1 MLVGIL
7 VTLREQKER
16 FKEAMED
23 TLENSPYRVILTVPG
38 IGPVVGA
45 YIVKAFD
52 YSVTVKIIE
61 NILKGI
67 KENKGKRVNPR
78 FYWLIGDL
86 VLVFLSRI
94 DSLGYYVVDQNDTL
108 GKSVGLSGSSIR
120 RIIAFRRRF
129 SDIALVDP
137 GIAWSEYRDNKVL
150 Y

>member
-1 MLVGIL
+1 MKDKLPVRIL
-7 VTLREQKER
+7 EQNGRIKVTTSVSQL
-16 FKEAMED
+16 
-23 TLENSPYRVILTVPG
+23 NSKSGSIRQDMG
-38 IGPVVGA
+38 
-45 YIVKAFD
+45 YIEFD

-61 NILKGI
+61 DILKGI
-67 KENKGKRVNPR
+67 KENKGKRVDPR

>member
-1 MLVGIL
+1 MKDKLPVRIL
-7 VTLREQKER
+7 EQNGRIKVTTSVSQL
-16 FKEAMED
+16 
-23 TLENSPYRVILTVPG
+23 NSKSGSIRQDMG
-38 IGPVVGA
+38 
-45 YIVKAFD
+45 YIEFD

-61 NILKGI
+61 DILKGI
-67 KENKGKRVNPR
+67 KENKGKRVDPR

-94 DSLGYYVVDQNDTL
+94 DSLGYYMVDQNDTL

>member
-1 MLVGIL
+1 MKDKLPVRIL
-7 VTLREQKER
+7 EQNGRIK
-16 FKEAMED
+16 A
-23 TLENSPYRVILTVPG
+23 TTSVSQLNSNSGSIRQDMG
-38 IGPVVGA
+38 
-45 YIVKAFD
+45 YIEFD

-61 NILKGI
+61 DILKGI
-67 KENKGKRVNPR
+67 KENKGKRVDPR

-94 DSLGYYVVDQNDTL
+94 DSLGYYMVDQNDTL

-129 SDIALVDP
+129 SDIALVDS